1 MYTLPYTVIA
11 GRRDGGAGVDKVVGV
26 LAVRNNLKKIVEE
39 AAKGSRYIITSRS
52 QPKAVLV
59 SVEELETL
67 EIMADRALLDE
78 IRQAKADIKAGRYVA
93 YEDYFGKK

>member
-11 GRRDGGAGVDKVVGV
+11 GRSDGGAGVDKVVGV

-59 SVEELETL
+59 GVEELETL

-93 YEDYFGKK
+93 YEGYFGKK